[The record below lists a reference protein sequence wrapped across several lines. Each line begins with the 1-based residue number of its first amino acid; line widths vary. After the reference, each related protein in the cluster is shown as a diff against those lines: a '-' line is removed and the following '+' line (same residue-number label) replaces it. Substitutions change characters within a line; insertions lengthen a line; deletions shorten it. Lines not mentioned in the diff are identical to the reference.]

1 MNFPKLLVGAGVLF
15 WGWQTSHPFIAVA
28 MALLLEAPG
37 YSRFR
42 LEFSDTDYR
51 RIADFSSALFAGVAV
66 LLLVNQGTTR
76 GVLSSLQWFPVVL
89 APLLL
94 AQRAGAA
101 GLIRTS
107 ALFHYARRQLR
118 RDPSTRDPLVDL
130 SGPYVALLIIAAGA
144 ANSSAPGYF
153 PGVIALSAW
162 GLFAVRPRGVPK
174 FAFAA
179 LVVFAAGA
187 GYAGQI
193 GLSHLQ
199 AALEAWVDD
208 FLIML
213 PNDPERTLTR
223 IGSIGRIKQHDSVA
237 LRLYAPEKEG
247 ERLRLLHS
255 ASFNEYKQGAWIA
268 REPQGRAPELT
279 GTAAGTASIV
289 LRVPGGR
296 TLLPLPSG
304 TLDIVGLTGL
314 TPQRSGLGTVTTHT
328 VGGWLRYEVGYADAD
343 AGYAPPGADD
353 LALPQ
358 AERATLERIA
368 SDLKLKDSSSPVQ
381 TLERFFQG
389 FSYSTW
395 RESEVAAGM
404 TGLED
409 FLLRAKS
416 GHCEYFAAAT
426 TLLLRAAGIPARYAT
441 GFAAMEYSTLEGAWL
456 VRARHA
462 HAWTRA
468 YVGGRWVDAD
478 LTPPSWVESEAELAP
493 AWERLLDL
501 ARWAVFRWS
510 TRSQEE
516 TSPLWW
522 LAAAVL
528 AVILAWR
535 IVKQRRAVRLGSG
548 SASAPRRYS
557 GADSEFYALEK
568 SLSVR
573 YRPRAP
579 HESLSAWFFEMKKQL
594 RGEDEK
600 QIRALL
606 ELHYR
611 YRFDPRG
618 LTPEERAALREG
630 ALAFST

>member
-1 MNFPKLLVGAGVLF
+1 MNFPALLVGAGVLF
-15 WGWQTSHPFIAVA
+15 WGWQTNHPFIAIA

-37 YSRFR
+37 YTRFR

-94 AQRAGAA
+94 AQRVGAA

-107 ALFHYARRQLR
+107 ALFHYVRRQLR
-118 RDPSTRDPLVDL
+118 RDPSISDPLLDM

-144 ANSSAPGYF
+144 ANSSGPGYF
-153 PGVIALSAW
+153 PGVIALTAW
-162 GLFAVRPRGVPK
+162 GLFTARPRGVPK

-223 IGSIGRIKQHDSVA
+223 IGSIGRLKQHDSVA

-255 ASFNEYKQGAWIA
+255 ASFNEYNHGAWIA
-268 REPQGRAPELT
+268 REPPET
-279 GTAAGTASIV
+279 GPVAGTPSGNAAIV

-296 TLLPLPSG
+296 TLLPLPAG
-304 TLDIVGLTGL
+304 TIDIVGLTGL
-314 TPQRSGLGTVTTHT
+314 TPQRSGLGAVTTHT

-343 AGYAPPGADD
+343 AGYAPPGAMD

-368 SDLKLKDSSSPVQ
+368 FDLKLKDASNPVE
-381 TLERFFQG
+381 TLGRFFQG

-395 RESEVAAGM
+395 RESEVAEGM

-441 GFAAMEYSTLEGAWL
+441 GYAAMEYSTLEGAWL

-468 YVGGRWVDAD
+468 YLGGRWADVD
-478 LTPPSWVESEAELAP
+478 LTPPNWLESEADLAP

-501 ARWAVFRWS
+501 ARWAIFRWS

-535 IVKQRRAVRLGSG
+535 IVTQRRAIRLGNL
-548 SASAPRRYS
+548 AEFKTQPRI
-557 GADSEFYALEK
+557 GADSEFYTLEK

-573 YRPRAP
+573 YRARAP
-579 HESLSAWFFEMKKQL
+579 HESLTAWLLDLQKNLDPAKS
-594 RGEDEK
+594 EK
-600 QIRALL
+600 LL
-606 ELHYR
+606 AILDLHSR

-618 LTPEERAALREG
+618 LTPEERAALRRE
-630 ALAFST
+630 ALAFAT